1 MDKKLILDKYKKEE
15 DKLLISKLFDK
26 ISAVEKQN
34 RVQNTDFLSPVELQV
49 LKKVLQMNGYNNYI
63 IYGVTEDFQRSI
75 IVLYPEK
82 LEEVFNNNNFDF
94 NSICNTIRIFNNG
107 EKLEH
112 KMYLGGLIKLGVK
125 REKIGDI
132 LVTDEFTDIIVL
144 KEVTKFLVSN
154 LQGLT
159 RFKNSNIEVIDVKET
174 INKQQEFEEMKVIV
188 SSLRLDNIVA
198 ELARTSRNKATE
210 ILEAERVFINY
221 EMETKSTKQVKEKD
235 IITIR
240 GKGKF
245 VIDEVQ
251 GNTRS
256 GKFVIIVKKYV

>member
-15 DKLLISKLFDK
+15 DKLLIAKLFDK

-49 LKKVLQMNGYNNYI
+49 LTKVLQMGGYTNYT

-82 LEEVFNNNNFDF
+82 LEEVFNNNNFNF

-144 KEVTKFLVSN
+144 KEVTKFLISN
-154 LQGLT
+154 LQELT
-159 RFKNSNIEVIDVKET
+159 RFKNSNIEIIDVKDT
-174 INKQQEFEEMKVIV
+174 VNKQQEFEEMKVIV

-198 ELARTSRNKATE
+198 ELARTSRNKASE
-210 ILEAERVFINY
+210 ILEDERVFINY
-221 EMETKSTKQVKEKD
+221 EMESKSTKQVKEKD

-245 VIDEVQ
+245 VINEVK

-256 GKFVIIVKKYV
+256 GKFVVGVLRFS

>member
-49 LKKVLQMNGYNNYI
+49 LKKVLQMAGYTNYI
-63 IYGVTEDFQRSI
+63 SYGVIDNFQRSI

-94 NSICNTIRIFNNG
+94 NSICNTIRIFNKG

-144 KEVTKFLVSN
+144 KEVSKFLISN
-154 LQGLT
+154 IQELT
-159 RFKNSNIEVIDVKET
+159 RFKNSNIEIIDVKNT
-174 INKQQEFEEMKVIV
+174 VNKQQEYEDMKVIV

-198 ELARTSRNKATE
+198 ELARTSRNKANE
-210 ILEAERVFINY
+210 ILEDERVFINY
-221 EMETKSTKQVKEKD
+221 EIESKSTKQVKEKD

-245 VIDEVQ
+245 VINEVQ

-256 GKFVIIVKKYV
+256 GKFVIVVKKYV

>member
-49 LKKVLQMNGYNNYI
+49 LKKVLQMAGYTNYI

-94 NSICNTIRIFNNG
+94 NSICNTIRIFNNC

-112 KMYLGGLIKLGVK
+112 KMYLGGLIKLGIK

-154 LQGLT
+154 LQDLT
-159 RFKNSNIEVIDVKET
+159 RFKNSNIEVINVKDT

-198 ELARTSRNKATE
+198 ELARTSRNKAAE
-210 ILEAERVFINY
+210 ILEDERVFINY
-221 EMETKSTKQVKEKD
+221 EMESKSTKQVKEKD